1 METLL
6 VFLTL
11 SVFIIGGIVIVQL
24 YVLRKKRKEMDATRA
39 RLEEMLVR
47 DCGHAI
53 SRYRMQFFRLP
64 KNEVG
69 YLTRVSLS
77 HETNMPEFYLAFGDS
92 DAEVLGYARF
102 TRKESKGH
110 KHSYM
115 LTEVLP
121 ASAPVPCP
129 VLSLHNEL
137 YTLDEAVSTRETIDA
152 KLDRL
157 IGIRVA
163 EAG

>member
-1 METLL
+1 METML

-11 SVFIIGGIVIVQL
+11 SVFIVGGIVIVQL
-24 YVLRKKRKEMDATRA
+24 YVLRKKRREIDETRA

-47 DCGHAI
+47 DCDHAI
-53 SRYRMQFFRLP
+53 SRYRMQFSRVP
-64 KNEVG
+64 KNNVG
-69 YLTRVSLS
+69 YLTCVTLS
-77 HETNMPEFYLAFGDS
+77 HEANMPEFYLAFGDGKA
-92 DAEVLGYARF
+92 DVLGYARF
-102 TRKESKGH
+102 TRQQSRGH
-110 KHSYM
+110 KQSYA
-115 LTEVLP
+115 LTGVLP
-121 ASAPVPCP
+121 ANAPVPCP